1 MNDTSSP
8 EKQERELALL
18 GLAATDTPRV
28 TSCPSEETL
37 AQFIEGGLTGQGRE
51 TLVAHLNRCASCYH
65 HWLEVASLLHGDE
78 RAALPP
84 VQSGLSA
91 RAWHYLRPWLTGWK
105 LIVPVVAT
113 AAFAYTVILWLPPS
127 PDLLND
133 RIDRAYTAVQIENT
147 PPRGAAPRALPPLP
161 WEGAALAF
169 SGSHPSAP
177 RQAFGAGLWAGR
189 QALSSAEAAE
199 APPAFLSPPRG
210 VGWPNTA
217 WADYYAL
224 GRWMVLGWRLATQAD
239 VPDWQPHPGLLEG
252 LRARLSE
259 RVAVEDEARRAVNA
273 LSRLQPL
280 LAALAH
286 EANAPRR
293 EEFRRALEI
302 TMQELAP

>member
-1 MNDTSSP
+1 MNDKRSP

-18 GLAATDTPRV
+18 SLAATDTPRV
-28 TSCPSEETL
+28 MSCPSEEAL
-37 AQFIEGGLTGQGRE
+37 ARFIEGALTGQGRA
-51 TLVAHLNRCASCYH
+51 TLLAHLNRCASCYH
-65 HWLEVASLLHGDE
+65 HWLEAASLLEAGE

-105 LIVPVVAT
+105 FIVPLAAT
-113 AAFAYTVILWLPPS
+113 AAFAYTVILWMP
-127 PDLLND
+127 PDLNAQ
-133 RIDRAYTAVQIENT
+133 IDRAYAAVQAENT
-147 PPRGAAPRALPPLP
+147 APREAVQGALPPLP

-189 QALSSAEAAE
+189 QALSSAEARE
-199 APPAFLSPPRG
+199 APPAFLSPPAG
-210 VGWPNTA
+210 AGWPNTA

-224 GRWMVLGWRLATQAD
+224 GRWMVLGWMLVTQED
-239 VPDWQPHPGLLEG
+239 VPDWQPHPGLLDG

-259 RVAVEDEARRAVNA
+259 RVSIEQEAQQAVSA

-293 EEFRRALEI
+293 EELRRALEI

>member
-1 MNDTSSP
+1 MNDETFP

-18 GLAATDTPRV
+18 GLTATDTPMV
-28 TSCPSEETL
+28 MSCPSDETL
-37 AQFIEGGLTGQGRE
+37 ARFIEGALTGQGRE
-51 TLVAHLNRCASCYH
+51 TLLAHLNRCASCYH
-65 HWLEVASLLHGDE
+65 HWLEAASLLNGGE

-84 VQSGLSA
+84 AQSGLSA

-105 LIVPVVAT
+105 FIVPVAAT
-113 AAFAYTVILWLPPS
+113 AAFAYTVILWVP
-127 PDLLND
+127 PDLNNQ
-133 RIDRAYTAVQIENT
+133 IDLAYAAAHAENT
-147 PPRGAAPRALPPLP
+147 APREAAQWPLPPLP

-189 QALSSAEAAE
+189 QTLSSADATE

-210 VGWPNTA
+210 VDWPNTA

-224 GRWMVLGWRLATQAD
+224 GRWTVLVWMLATQAD
-239 VPDWQPHPGLLEG
+239 VPDWQPHAGLLDG

-259 RVAVEDEARRAVNA
+259 RVSVEEEARRAVNA

-280 LAALAH
+280 LAALVH
-286 EANAPRR
+286 EADAPRR
-293 EEFRRALEI
+293 EELRRALEI